1 MLNEIIVVAVSP
13 FNKAGSEA
21 DKNGLMNVYLTP
33 IAGKIPNQAMV
44 VSGTVAQKAG
54 LVVGTT
60 LMVMISERASDPVY
74 GRQFNHT
81 VLGPVTP
88 GEILGLRKELGA
100 AIVVDTTT
108 EGANTVENV
117 PTPSLNTSAL
127 PNAGQE
133 EELIAEENPAP
144 AQTPKPQQPAGAKI
158 K

>member
-100 AIVVDTTT
+100 AIVLDTTS
-108 EGANTVENV
+108 ANANAPENV
-117 PTPSLNTSAL
+117 EVPVLNTSSL
-127 PNAGQE
+127 PADQDEETITSSE
-133 EELIAEENPAP
+133 EE
-144 AQTPKPQQPAGAKI
+144 TP
-158 K
+158 